1 MDEMKR
7 AAARAAVEL
16 VQDGMIVGLGTGSTA
31 KHAVDA
37 VGEKIR
43 SGMKLIC
50 VPTSIATEAQA
61 RSLQIPLKDLNEVS
75 HLDLTIDG
83 ADEVDPDLQLVK
95 GAGGALFREKLVA
108 MSSGKFL
115 VVVDDSKLVE
125 RLGTRMPLPVEILQ
139 FGWQRT
145 AERVIA
151 VMGGGQVRMKNSAPF
166 VSDNGGYILDCPVPN
181 VPVRDLWLT
190 LKKITGVVE
199 SGLFLDMTT
208 VVFVAGK
215 DGIKRLDPQAR

>member
-1 MDEMKR
+1 MEEMKR
-7 AAARAAVEL
+7 AAARAAVEM
-16 VQDGMIVGLGTGSTA
+16 VQDGMIIGLGTGSTA

-43 SGMKLIC
+43 NGMKLIG

-61 RSLQIPLKDLNEVS
+61 RSLNIPLKDLNEVS

-151 VMGGGQVRMKNSAPF
+151 IMGGGQVRMKNNAPF
-166 VSDNGGYILDCPVPN
+166 VSDNGGYILDCPVPQ

-215 DGIKRLDPQAR
+215 DGVKRLDPKK

>member
-1 MDEMKR
+1 MEDMKR

-16 VQDGMIVGLGTGSTA
+16 IQDGMIVGLGTGSTA

-43 SGMKLIC
+43 NGMKLIG

-61 RSLQIPLKDLNEVS
+61 RSLQIPLKDLNEVT

-115 VVVDDSKLVE
+115 VVVDESKLVD

-151 VMGGGQVRMKNSAPF
+151 VMGGGQVRMKNNAPF
-166 VSDNGGYILDCPVPN
+166 ISDNGGFILDCPVPA

-215 DGIKRLDPQAR
+215 DGVKRLDPKK